1 MESEKVS
8 GLTVRFIGEGSPM
21 TLTHGAVYEVVAIED
36 DSYRIFDDTD
46 EDYLYPI
53 SNFEIVSEAN

>member
-1 MESEKVS
+1 MESKKVS

-21 TLTHGAVYEVVAIED
+21 TLTHGAIYEVMAVED
-36 DSYRIFDDTD
+36 DSYRIIDDTN

-53 SNFEIVSEAN
+53 SKFEIIQEM